1 LRILINYI
9 FIAVVFLVSISFH
22 EFSHAFIAYKLGDP
36 TAKNQGRLTLN
47 PIKHVDV
54 FGALMVLIAGIGWA
68 KPVPINP
75 MYFKDRKK
83 GTMLVSLAGP
93 LSNILL
99 AFLFAFPFVY
109 ISSIYNLSTVTN
121 WNLKII
127 ILLLS
132 NEFIR
137 LNLTLAI
144 FNLIPVPPLDGSKI
158 LGTIL
163 PSRQYYKMI
172 EYENYLV
179 IGLMMVIFLFSRQF
193 TRVINLITMPI
204 ESLIISIASVI
215 VNLFI

>member
-1 LRILINYI
+1 MRILINYI

>member
-1 LRILINYI
+1 MQILINYI
-9 FIAVVFLVSISFH
+9 ILAVVFLVSIGFH
-22 EFSHAFIAYKLGDP
+22 EFSHAFIAYKLGDS

-47 PIKHVDV
+47 PLKHVDA

-109 ISSIYNLSTVTN
+109 ISSKYNLSGIRN

-132 NEFIR
+132 NEFIK
-137 LNLTLAI
+137 LNLTLAV

-158 LGTIL
+158 LGVIL
-163 PSRQYYKMI
+163 PSRQYYKMM

-193 TRVINLITMPI
+193 GMVLNLLTMPI
-204 ESLIISIASVI
+204 ESTIFSVVSAI
-215 VNLFI
+215 VNLFV